1 MSEALVRVADHVV
14 RAAED
19 TSRRGCG
26 EGLETARGRANV
38 REVLVLLGMDGVR
51 VDDDGAVWAYSDG
64 DWDDP
69 SWV

>member
-1 MSEALVRVADHVV
+1 MADLVRVVDHVV
-14 RAAED
+14 QAAVER
-19 TSRRGCG
+19 SIAGCG
-26 EGLETARGRANV
+26 EGMETARGRNNV
-38 REVLVLLGMDGVR
+38 RAILVLMGMEGVR